1 MTASAVTSNPVAPGA
16 VPSRWATPRYA
27 WPTAA
32 GLGLL
37 SSFGFEP
44 VDIPYAMVIGVAG
57 LIWLARVLR
66 DARKRTVA
74 VAGMAYGLSFMAPL
88 IWWMNAVSH
97 GAYIGLVLA
106 ETAFYVPIMLALRA
120 AVRLKAWPIWG
131 AGVWVAGEY
140 ARGTFPFTGFPWGR
154 LAHTSID
161 TPFESYARLV
171 AMPGT
176 SAVLFVVAALLVMIA
191 TSSALAPRVLATLAI
206 MGLLGI
212 GLLLPTGIAGADG
225 TRQVALVQGNVPGV
239 FLTWPLG
246 EIFKLHAKE
255 TERLAGQVESGAVPH
270 PDMVLWPENSTDTD
284 PYHDQAVRD
293 RIQQLSARLDAPILV
308 GGIFDGPTV
317 DTAYNAGVVWDAD
330 GPGARYVK
338 RKPVPFGEYVP
349 FRAEASLIVNRFAR
363 DIPRDML
370 AGHEPGALQIG
381 GSLRDDRRGPGLA
394 SGQQVGNTL
403 IGDTICYDIAYDD
416 VTRQAISGGAQLLVV
431 QTSNA
436 AFTGTAQPEQ
446 QWDISRLRAI
456 ETGRWVAVPSTNGI
470 TGFVD
475 PEGHSVKRAPMHRPA
490 TVSARVELAGGSTP
504 ALRVGAPLEYL
515 LLALGLGG
523 WFLGTRKQEG

>member
-1 MTASAVTSNPVAPGA
+1 VTTGA
-16 VPSRWATPRYA
+16 VKSSPVTPGSMPSRWATAPYA

-37 SSFGFEP
+37 SSFAFEP
-44 VDIPYAMVIGVAG
+44 VDIPYAMVVGVAG

-74 VAGMAYGLSFMAPL
+74 TAGILYGLSFMGPL

-97 GAYIGLVLA
+97 GAYLGLVLA

-120 AVRLKAWPIWG
+120 ACRLKAWPLWG
-131 AGVWVAGEY
+131 AAVWVTGEF

-176 SAVLFVVAALLVMIA
+176 SAVLVVVAALLVVA
-191 TSSALAPRVLATLAI
+191 VTASDWTPRVAAVLAI
-206 MGLLGI
+206 LGLVGI
-212 GLLLPTGIAGADG
+212 GALLPTGIAGADG
-225 TRQVALVQGNVPGV
+225 TRQVALVQGDVPGV
-239 FLTWPLG
+239 FLTWPIG
-246 EIFKLHAKE
+246 EIFQLHAKE
-255 TERLAGQVESGAVPH
+255 TDHLADLVDSGAVPH
-270 PDMVLWPENSTDTD
+270 PDMVLWPENATDTD
-284 PYHDQAVRD
+284 PYHDAPVRE
-293 RIQQLSARLDAPILV
+293 RIQQLSARLKAPILV
-308 GGIFDGPTV
+308 GGIFDGPTLR
-317 DTAYNAGVVWDAD
+317 TAYNAGVVWDAN
-330 GPGARYVK
+330 GPGDRYVK

-349 FRAEASLIVNRFAR
+349 FRSQASLIVNRFAR

-381 GSLRDDRRGPGLA
+381 D
-394 SGQQVGNTL
+394 TL
-403 IGDTICYDIAYDD
+403 IGDTICYDIAYDG
-416 VTRQAISGGAQLLVV
+416 VARQAVNGGAQLLVV

-470 TGFVD
+470 SGFVD
-475 PEGHSVKRAPMHRPA
+475 PEGHSVERAPLHRPA
-490 TVSARVELAGGSTP
+490 TLSHQVELASSTTP
-504 ALRVGAPLEYL
+504 ALKVGAPLEYL
-515 LLALGLGG
+515 LVALGLGG
-523 WFLGTRKQEG
+523 WFLGTRKKEG